1 MRSQRYSKL
10 ERRYFPKI
18 YLFLLPT
25 LVLFA
30 MFYLWPIIQVFFT
43 AFTKWD
49 GFNAPRFDAG
59 NIFVNFRQLFKMRGF
74 MPSLNNLLWWSVIAM
89 TLHVGIGALVGFLLY
104 HKLHGWKF
112 VRAVFMI
119 PNVISAAAWAMIYR
133 FIFNADFGLLNGIIR
148 TVDPQFSVNW
158 FYHSP
163 EAFWAITFT
172 WLFYAVIVTLIVL
185 ADLMAIPQELHEAAE
200 IDGASGWR
208 KTLKID
214 LPLCRNSIGTGVIL
228 SVTSRIAMYEN
239 IALTTR
245 GGPGNDTMGLAVLL
259 VKSINDYNY
268 GLANA
273 VALIMFVFGILVMLA
288 VNRLFRMNDPVY

>member
-1 MRSQRYSKL
+1 MARTQYSKL
-10 ERRYFPKI
+10 ERRHFPQI

-25 LVLFA
+25 LILFC

-49 GFNAPRFDAG
+49 GFNRPRFDIG
-59 NIFVNFRQLFKMRGF
+59 NLFVNFNQLFKMRGF
-74 MPSLNNLLWWSVIAM
+74 MPSLKNLLWWSVIAM

-104 HKLHGWKF
+104 QKLAGWKF
-112 VRAVFMI
+112 VRAVYMI
-119 PNVISAAAWAMIYR
+119 PNVISSAAWAMIYR
-133 FIFNADFGLLNGIIR
+133 FIFNKDFGLLNGIVR
-148 TVDPQFSVNW
+148 TVDPEFSVNW
-158 FYHSP
+158 FYQSP
-163 EAFWAITFT
+163 AAFWAITFT
-172 WLFYAVIVTLIVL
+172 WLFYAVIVSLIVL

-200 IDGASGWR
+200 IDGATGWQ

-239 IALTTR
+239 IALTSR

-273 VALIMFVFGILVMLA
+273 IALLMFVFGILVMLGI
-288 VNRLFRMNDPVY
+288 NRAFRMNDPVY